1 MGYPLIVGAQPYY
14 NWAVEYKIDGILT
27 HPLVTCRTA
36 TFYLTHIMNA
46 LRDKLDIPG
55 MSIQGDI
62 VDLTVFDAATALNQA
77 PAFEEAMEHFRTVRK
92 SKGLDW

>member
-1 MGYPLIVGAQPYY
+1 MGAAQPYY
-14 NWAVEYKIDGILT
+14 NWGVEYKIDGILT
-27 HPLVTCRTA
+27 HPLVTCRAA
-36 TFYLTHIMNA
+36 TFGLTHSMNV
-46 LRDKLDIPG
+46 LRDKLAIPG

-77 PAFEEAMEHFRTVRK
+77 PAFEESMDHFRKVRK